1 MTKPILLN
9 PNSYKNIES
18 TLKEI
23 RNIVN
28 IDVDQKWVFVV
39 CNDLPYCL
47 SLRIVESKPN
57 EFNFPAII
65 PGLGHLHKNQM
76 KTIFR
81 ILEDVLTE
89 PLGEDNFQ
97 NFTRCLNGTSR

>member
-1 MTKPILLN
+1 MTNPILLN

-28 IDVDQKWVFVV
+28 IDVDQKWVFVG
-39 CNDLPYCL
+39 CNVLSYCL

-57 EFNFPAII
+57 EFDFAAII
-65 PGLGHLHKNQM
+65 PGLDHLHMNQM
-76 KTIFR
+76 KTIFK
-81 ILEDVLTE
+81 ILDVLME
-89 PLGEDNFQ
+89 PICEDNFQ
-97 NFTRCLNGTSR
+97 NFRRCLNGTSR